1 MLCVYDCVWEIQCV
15 LWCVTVCVCT
25 VCVWLCV
32 HYECEC
38 VCVLWVC
45 DRVCTCACVMGV
57 GTVCGCAMGV
67 CVCLCA
73 CYTCVRAGMYVEI
86 REQLL
91 VVTSLLPPCWGQIS
105 FLLLRHKHQDGWS
118 VSFWVILPSNSHLT
132 AGLLWLHTHTSTF
145 GSFFS
150 FMVSQHQAQV
160 IRLAQWSF
168 HHPLGHLTSPRNLI
182 PH

>member
-1 MLCVYDCVWEIQCV
+1 M
-15 LWCVTVCVCT
+15 
-25 VCVWLCV
+25 CVWLCV
-32 HYECEC
+32 RDTVCAMVCYC
-38 VCVLWVC
+38 VCMHCVCLTVCALWVW
-45 DRVCTCACVMGV
+45 VCV
-57 GTVCGCAMGV
+57 CAMGVWLCVYMCMCYGCGNCVCMRYGCV

-73 CYTCVRAGMYVEI
+73 CYACVRTGMYVEI

-150 FMVSQHQAQV
+150 FIVSQHQAQV